1 MSSAEL
7 EPSPFDDD
15 DDDGPRTTSRRPW
28 SPAEPMRQEELDYYA
43 QLSYELRTFNPWHC
57 MWNHSAEDGIGYYS
71 GLGKRQ
77 CETVLAD
84 PTKSRYCL
92 EHAGQMG
99 VDYYSPAELSETADK
114 EAATNLTRLV
124 PKAIRTIEEVMDDG
138 EAPAGIRAKAASDVL
153 DRTGYAKGVDVR
165 VDARVATVDITS
177 ILTDRLNALRDAQL
191 AAAGPTVEVEAT
203 EAVDETPAPETVT
216 GTVVAGEATV
226 TVEPDDH
233 TDAPGAAR

>member
-1 MSSAEL
+1 MSSSAEL

-15 DDDGPRTTSRRPW
+15 DDGPRTTVRRPW
-28 SPAEPMRQEELDYYA
+28 SPAEPMRQDELDYYTA
-43 QLSYELRTFNPWHC
+43 LPYELRTFNPWHC
-57 MWNHSAEDGIGYYS
+57 MWNNSAEDGIGYYS
-71 GLGKRQ
+71 GVKKRQ

-124 PKAIRTIEEVMDDG
+124 PKAIRTIEEVLDD
-138 EAPAGIRAKAASDVL
+138 EDAPPGIRAKAASDVL

-165 VDARVATVDITS
+165 VDARIATVDITS
-177 ILTDRLNALRDAQL
+177 ILTDRLDALRDAQL
-191 AAAGPTVEVEAT
+191 ARAASAAAT
-203 EAVDETPAPETVT
+203 ADEPVDETPAASSVVEGVVT
-216 GTVVAGEATV
+216 ATV
-226 TVEPDDH
+226 DSDD
-233 TDAPGAAR
+233 DPGAAS